1 MPNIIDYA
9 ELSDAIYEADGA
21 ATGWVQTA
29 FRRGGNSGLQ
39 AAVYTR
45 GSNTIVAFKGTS
57 AAMDVVADLKLGV
70 GMNTSMYSEAEQFV
84 AKYATRPGVVVTGHS
99 LGGAIAQTV
108 GNRRRLPFVSFNAPG
123 VALLASQNIHTVNPV
138 LGVGRLAGGIVGAF
152 RHPMQTMRDIGS
164 AFHTSLGV
172 NYRLSGDAV
181 SMYGLHYGPIVNMQA
196 SGDPLTQHKM
206 TTVLE
211 VLRSNGQG
219 GVTFPIGL

>member
-9 ELSDAIYEADGA
+9 ELSDAIYQSDGA
-21 ATGWVQTA
+21 VSGWVRTA
-29 FRRGGNSGLQ
+29 FKAGGNSGLQ
-39 AAVYTR
+39 AGAFTQ
-45 GSNTIVAFKGTS
+45 GQQMIVAFKGTS

-70 GMNTSMYSEAEQFV
+70 GMNTSMYSEAEKFV
-84 AKYATRPGVVVTGHS
+84 AQFANRDNVVVTGHS

-123 VALLASQNIHTVNPV
+123 VALLASQNIHTVNPI
-138 LGVGRLAGGIVGAF
+138 LGAGRLAGGIVGAL

-164 AFHTSLGV
+164 AFHDSLGV

-181 SMYGLHYGPIVNMQA
+181 SMYGLHYGPIVNLRA

-206 TTVLE
+206 GTMLE
-211 VLRSNGQG
+211 VLRENGQG
-219 GVTFPIGL
+219 GISFPV